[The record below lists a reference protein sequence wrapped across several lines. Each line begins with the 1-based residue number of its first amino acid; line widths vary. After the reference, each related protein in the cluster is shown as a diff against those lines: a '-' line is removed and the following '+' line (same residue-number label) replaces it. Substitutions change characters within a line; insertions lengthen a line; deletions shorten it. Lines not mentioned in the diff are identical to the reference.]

1 MPRTY
6 PPISSDSHLEIPPER
21 WTHRVPAQYRDLA
34 PRRITLPDGGDALV
48 IAGSAPIENA
58 SDLYARRPPARW
70 LPMRLSYAETAGTGP
85 PEQRLAE
92 QDEDGVEAE
101 VLFPAQVAGPALW
114 RRIEDETAY
123 LAMVRAYNEWLAEE
137 YCAAAPDRLIGLGVM
152 PWTCLDGVVAELEN
166 CARLGFKGV
175 ALGTFPNGEGYPTPE
190 DDRFWA
196 AALDLDL
203 PVAIHVEL
211 RRHGHRA
218 KQPTFRYPR
227 EPEEIARLLAPDR
240 FRTVVDRMA
249 RFGMAAA
256 LTLSQL
262 TIAGLFERFPRLH
275 LFMAETRV
283 GWLPYWLENADL
295 QYERNRG
302 WCEEYLGFQPLQRR
316 PSEYVKEHV
325 HWSIQSER
333 VGLELRHHLGVDK
346 IMFATDFPHIE
357 CDYPNTAQVIEDIY
371 ADVPEDERYQ
381 ILRGNVTRFFRLP
394 DRAAAKAPSAAG
406 ADRAS

>member
-1 MPRTY
+1 
-6 PPISSDSHLEIPPER
+6 
-21 WTHRVPAQYRDLA
+21 
-34 PRRITLPDGGDALV
+34 
-48 IAGSAPIENA
+48 
-58 SDLYARRPPARW
+58 
-70 LPMRLSYAETAGTGP
+70 MRLSYAETAGTGP
-85 PEQRLAE
+85 PAQRLAE

-123 LAMVRAYNEWLAEE
+123 RAIVRAYNEWLAEE
-137 YCAAAPDRLIGLGVM
+137 YCAAAPDRLIGLGVL
-152 PWTCLDGVVAELEN
+152 PWTGLDGVLAELEH
-166 CARLGFKGV
+166 CARLGIRGV
-175 ALGTFPNGEGYPTPE
+175 ALGAFPNGEGYPTPE

-211 RRHGHRA
+211 RRFGHRA

-227 EPEEIARLLAPDR
+227 EPEEIAPLLAPDR

-262 TIAGLFERFPRLH
+262 TISGLFDRFPSLR

-283 GWLPYWLENADL
+283 GWLPFWMENADL

-302 WCEEYLGFQPLQRR
+302 WCEEYLGLPPLKQR
-316 PSEYVKEHV
+316 PSRYVKEHV
-325 HWSIQSER
+325 YWSIQSER

-357 CDYPNTAQVIEDIY
+357 CDYPRTAQVIDEIY
-371 ADVPEDERYQ
+371 ADVPEHERYQ
-381 ILRGNVTRFFRLP
+381 ILRGNITRFFRLP
-394 DRAAAKAPSAAG
+394 DRAADQARSAAG
-406 ADRAS
+406 VDRAS